1 MSMMLVAGLVL
12 SGFFFSVRSDAAL
25 ASVTCRLRD
34 DARARIFVLDQAAQ
48 ASPPMWR
55 LSMRDRESGDKWI
68 RLSLPG
74 AMPVIASGS
83 ATLSFKNANG
93 GRQVSL
99 DVAPGRSRLEV
110 DVDYGL
116 DVNIEPDLDPAV
128 DRMNTNGPITA
139 LDCVVAPR

>member
-1 MSMMLVAGLVL
+1 MSMMSVATLVL
-12 SGFFFSVRSDAAL
+12 AGFFSARPDAAP
-25 ASVTCRLRD
+25 ASVMCRLRD
-34 DARARIFVLDQAAQ
+34 DGRARVFVLDQAAQ

-74 AMPVIASGS
+74 AMPVIADGS

-93 GRQVSL
+93 GRQVSFE
-99 DVAPGRSRLEV
+99 VAPGRSRLEV

-128 DRMNTNGPITA
+128 DRMNTNGPVTA